1 MQQPD
6 LPSLRKMRW
15 LLFLLGVVKIPMIG
29 FVRPR
34 LMSIDEEHVVLGIR
48 LGRRTKNHLGSMYFG
63 ALAVGADL
71 AGAIHSMYFTGGKG
85 MSMSFKSI
93 HAEFLKRAEGTVFF
107 ESNDGKV
114 IRSMID
120 ESRQNGERVNRRV
133 NVKAKNESGEEVA
146 IFHMEISIKIK
157 SS

>member
-1 MQQPD
+1 MQHTN
-6 LPSLRKMRW
+6 LTSLRKMQW

-34 LMSIDEEHVVLGIR
+34 LLAIDEEHVKIRIR
-48 LGRRTKNHLGSMYFG
+48 LSRRTKNHLGSMYFG

-85 MSMSFKSI
+85 MSMSFKSM

-120 ESRQNGERVNRRV
+120 ESRQNGERINRMV
-133 NVKAKNESGEEVA
+133 NVKAKNERGEEVA
-146 IFHMEISIKIK
+146 IFHMEISIKMK
-157 SS
+157 SL

>member
-1 MQQPD
+1 MQHPNS
-6 LPSLRKMRW
+6 PSIGKMRL
-15 LLFLLGVVKIPMIG
+15 LLFLLGLFKIPMIG

-34 LMSIDEEHVVLGIR
+34 LMTIDDEHVVLRIR
-48 LGRRTKNHLGSMYFG
+48 LKRRTKNHLGSMYFG

-85 MSMSFKSI
+85 ISMSFKSM

-107 ESNDGKV
+107 ESYDGMI
-114 IRSMID
+114 IREMID
-120 ESRQNGERVNRRV
+120 ESRQTGERINRKV
-133 NVKAKNESGEEVA
+133 NVKAKNKNGEELAV
-146 IFHMEISIKIK
+146 FHMEISIKMK

>member
-1 MQQPD
+1 MQYPS
-6 LPSLRKMRW
+6 LPSLGKMRW
-15 LLFLLGVVKIPMIG
+15 LLFLLGLFKIPMIG

-34 LMSIDEEHVVLGIR
+34 LMSIDDEHVVLRIR
-48 LGRRTKNHLGSMYFG
+48 LMRKTKNHLGSMYFG

-85 MSMSFKSI
+85 MSMSFKSM
-93 HAEFLKRAEGTVFF
+93 HAEFLKRAESTVFF

-114 IRSMID
+114 IREMID
-120 ESRQNGERVNRRV
+120 ESRHSGERINRMV
-133 NVKAKNESGEEVA
+133 NVKAKNKNGEEVA
-146 IFHMEISIKIK
+146 VFHMEISIKMK